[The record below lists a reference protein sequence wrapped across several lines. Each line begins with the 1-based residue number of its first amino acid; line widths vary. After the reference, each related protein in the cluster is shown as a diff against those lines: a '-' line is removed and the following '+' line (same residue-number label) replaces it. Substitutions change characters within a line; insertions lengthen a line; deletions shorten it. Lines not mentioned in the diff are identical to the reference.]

1 MYHGS
6 KNNISITYFWVGIS
20 YGQVIFQ
27 TVSGTGVGIKLGWIK
42 TTNLGSIMWWQKHL
56 IFQARTSEGEDW
68 IANFSNIERDE
79 RGYRVKLNQEIIS
92 QTWTIIP
99 VVQYS
104 MVTETISQSTLES
117 INFRV
122 GRWNV
127 QTIFQSTDN
136 FPYTNYKFSCCSATC

>member
-1 MYHGS
+1 
-6 KNNISITYFWVGIS
+6 
-20 YGQVIFQ
+20 
-27 TVSGTGVGIKLGWIK
+27 
-42 TTNLGSIMWWQKHL
+42 MWWQKHL
-56 IFQARTSEGEDW
+56 IFQARTSEGEDR

-122 GRWNV
+122 GR
-127 QTIFQSTDN
+127 
-136 FPYTNYKFSCCSATC
+136 